1 MNFRRNL
8 IFEFDNVAN
17 VDNVDATPINTGNNI
32 NKKEE
37 ESNIKSEKTLP
48 IKKKKKK
55 KCKHC
60 KSKKGFA
67 YKTCEYCSKIY
78 CIMCCGPIT
87 HNCKNLEQ
95 YRNIEK
101 ERLKDKLF
109 SADSNFSKINRI

>member
-1 MNFRRNL
+1 MNVNRNL

-17 VDNVDATPINTGNNI
+17 TNSLDTTSI

-37 ESNIKSEKTLP
+37 NKIKSEKELP
-48 IKKKKKK
+48 IKKKKKQ

-60 KSKKGFA
+60 KSKKCFA
-67 YKTCEYCSKIY
+67 YKTCEYCFKIY

-95 YRNIEK
+95 YRNVEK
-101 ERLKDKLF
+101 EKLRNKLL
-109 SADSNFSKINRI
+109 SADCKFNKICKI